1 MKGSS
6 LTKWLQIIYLSLDL
20 PHLSFGVLVIYL
32 PPIVRGAGE
41 MGDSAS
47 ATQITSDQS
56 LDDQR
61 VRFGVF
67 EVDFH
72 AGELR
77 KSGLK
82 IKLHAQPLA
91 VLKFLL
97 KRPGEVITREELQQN
112 LWGDNTFV
120 DFDHGL
126 NKTINKLR
134 EALSDNAGT
143 PRFIETLPRRGY
155 RFIAPVTLPTP
166 APEMVPPT
174 MRNSKV
180 YFSVGAAGVLVVL
193 FAFGIYWFGFRN
205 RGTQLPPSG
214 KAMLA
219 VLPFEN
225 MSGDSNEDYFAD
237 GLTEEMI
244 AQLGQ
249 LQPTNLGVIARTSA
263 MRYKHTKESV
273 SQIGHE
279 LGVNYLLEGSVRL
292 AGERVRITAQL
303 IQAKDQTHLWAESYE
318 TPLTDILKVQREIA
332 ERITHSLRL
341 ELLPSQKKVVTDA
354 HFDPEAYRKYL
365 LGLNE
370 SRKGTREGF
379 ERAVQDFQDA
389 IAIDP
394 QNARPYAA
402 LAEAYSAAVPYYMA
416 PREAREPI
424 RQAIHKALE
433 LDPNFASAHATMG
446 DVALLFD
453 WDWAVAK
460 AEYDRALE
468 INPNLPEAHLAYEIY
483 LATLG
488 RHDEAIAHARQAY
501 LSDPLAVETRTWTLW
516 VNYFSGHLQETVDE
530 AKRTLELEPQ
540 AALPY
545 ALLALASADLGQ
557 KDEAV
562 RAAQNALR
570 LGGDSGSVMVTAA
583 SALVRAGEAVR
594 GRQALNQALAIERK
608 RYVCNFLIA
617 GVYIG
622 LRENEHAYESLE
634 KAFRQRST

>member
-1 MKGSS
+1 
-6 LTKWLQIIYLSLDL
+6 
-20 PHLSFGVLVIYL
+20 
-32 PPIVRGAGE
+32 
-41 MGDSAS
+41 MGNSAPV
-47 ATQITSDQS
+47 TQIPSDQS
-56 LDDQR
+56 LSDQR

-67 EVDFH
+67 EADFRS
-72 AGELR
+72 GELR
-77 KSGLK
+77 KSGVK
-82 IKLHAQPLA
+82 VKLHAQPLA
-91 VLKFLL
+91 VLKILL
-97 KRPGEVITREELQQN
+97 ERAGEIVTREEIQQK
-112 LWGDNTFV
+112 LWGNNTFV
-120 DFDHGL
+120 DFEHGL

-134 EALSDNAGT
+134 DALSDKADT
-143 PRFIETLPRRGY
+143 PRYIETLPRRGY
-155 RFIAPVTLPTP
+155 RFIAPVMTP
-166 APEMVPPT
+166 APATEPSPGLE
-174 MRNSKV
+174 SKSKSHLV
-180 YFSVGAAGVLVVL
+180 RWAAIAVAGLLAV
-193 FAFGIYWFGFRN
+193 GIYWFGFRN
-205 RGTQLPPSG
+205 RTQRAAAVPT

-225 MSGDSNEDYFAD
+225 LSGDDSEDYFAD

-273 SQIGHE
+273 AQIGHE

-292 AGERVRITAQL
+292 AGQRVRITAQL
-303 IQAKDQTHLWAESYE
+303 IQAGDQTHLWAESYE

-332 ERITHSLRL
+332 ERITGSLRL
-341 ELLPSQKKVVTDA
+341 ELLPSQKSVAAAT

-379 ERAVQDFQDA
+379 EKAVQYFQDA

-402 LAEAYSAAVPYYMA
+402 LAEAYSSAVPYYMA
-416 PREAREPI
+416 PQDAREPI
-424 RQAIHKALE
+424 RQAIQKALE
-433 LDPNFASAHATMG
+433 FDPNSASAHATMG

-453 WDWAVAK
+453 WDWPKAK
-460 AEYDRALE
+460 SEYDRALE
-468 INPNLPEAHLAYEIY
+468 LNPNLPEAHLAYEIY

-488 RHDEAIAHARQAY
+488 RDEEAIAHARQAF
-501 LSDPLAVETRTWTLW
+501 LTDPLAVETRTWTLW

-530 AKRTLELEPQ
+530 AKRTLEIEPQ

-545 ALLALASADLGQ
+545 ALLAVASADLGQ
-557 KDEAV
+557 KEEAV

-570 LGGDSGSVMVTAA
+570 LGGDSGSVIATAA
-583 SALVRAGEAVR
+583 SALARAGEKAR
-594 GRQALNQALAIERK
+594 ARQALNQALELEK
-608 RYVCNFLIA
+608 TRYVCNFLIA
-617 GVYIG
+617 DAYLG
-622 LRENEHAYESLE
+622 LGETGHAYESLE

>member
-1 MKGSS
+1 M
-6 LTKWLQIIYLSLDL
+6 
-20 PHLSFGVLVIYL
+20 
-32 PPIVRGAGE
+32 GE
-41 MGDSAS
+41 SAPV
-47 ATQITSDQS
+47 TQITSDQF

-67 EVDFH
+67 EADFR

-77 KSGLK
+77 KSGMK
-82 IKLHAQPLA
+82 IKLHAQPMA
-91 VLKFLL
+91 VLKALL
-97 KRPGEVITREELQQN
+97 ERPGEIVTREQLQQK
-112 LWGDNTFV
+112 LWGSNTFV

-134 EALSDNAGT
+134 EALSDNADT
-143 PRFIETLPRRGY
+143 PRYIETLPRRGY
-155 RFIAPVTLPTP
+155 RFIAPLTTPKPAEPEPTP
-166 APEMVPPT
+166 ATPQPK
-174 MRNSKV
+174 SK
-180 YFSVGAAGVLVVL
+180 SHLVVAL
-193 FAFGIYWFGFRN
+193 VTVVVVSVAVGIYWFGYRKHPSL
-205 RGTQLPPSG
+205 TPPQP

-225 MSGDSNEDYFAD
+225 LSGDNSEDYFAD

-249 LQPTNLGVIARTSA
+249 VQPTRLGVIARTSA

-273 SQIGHE
+273 AQIGRE
-279 LGVNYLLEGSVRL
+279 LGVSYLLEGSVRL

-303 IQAKDQTHLWAESYE
+303 IQTGDQTHLWAESYE
-318 TPLTDILKVQREIA
+318 RPLTDILKVQREIA
-332 ERITHSLRL
+332 ERITGSLRL
-341 ELLPSQKKVVTDA
+341 ELLHPQNTTA
-354 HFDPEAYRKYL
+354 AEARLDPEAYRKYL

-379 ERAVQDFQDA
+379 EKSVQYFEDA

-394 QNARPYAA
+394 KNARPYAA
-402 LAEAYSAAVPYYMA
+402 LAEAYSEAVPYYLA
-416 PREAREPI
+416 PQDVRVPI
-424 RQAIHKALE
+424 RQAISKALE

-453 WDWAVAK
+453 WDWTAAK

-468 INPNLPEAHLAYEIY
+468 LNPNLPEAHLAYEIY

-516 VNYFSGHLQETVDE
+516 VNYFSGHLQETIDE
-530 AKRTLELEPQ
+530 AKRTVEIEPQ

-545 ALLALASADLGQ
+545 ALLAVAAADLGQ

-562 RAAQNALR
+562 RAAENALR
-570 LGGDSGSVMVTAA
+570 LGGDSGSVIVTAA
-583 SALVRAGEAVR
+583 SALARAGEKDRA
-594 GRQALNQALAIERK
+594 RQALNQALALEK
-608 RYVCNFLIA
+608 HRYVCNFLIA
-617 GVYIG
+617 GVYLDLG
-622 LRENEHAYESLE
+622 ETDRAYTSLE

>member
-1 MKGSS
+1 
-6 LTKWLQIIYLSLDL
+6 
-20 PHLSFGVLVIYL
+20 
-32 PPIVRGAGE
+32 
-41 MGDSAS
+41 MGNFAPV
-47 ATQITSDQS
+47 TQTTSDQS
-56 LDDQR
+56 LNNQR

-67 EVDFH
+67 EADFH

-91 VLKFLL
+91 VLRVLL
-97 KRPGEVITREELQQN
+97 ERPGEVVTREELQQK
-112 LWGDNTFV
+112 LWGNNTFV

-134 EALSDNAGT
+134 EALSDSADS
-143 PRFIETLPRRGY
+143 PRYIETLPRRGY
-155 RFIAPVTLPTP
+155 RFIAPVTLPSS
-166 APEMVPPT
+166 APELVPT
-174 MRNSKV
+174 TERKSKSHFTV
-180 YFSVGAAGVLVVL
+180 WAAGAVAVLL
-193 FAFGIYWFGFRN
+193 ALGMYWFGFRS
-205 RGTQLPPSG
+205 RVSRAPTSG

-225 MSGDSNEDYFAD
+225 MSGDDSEDYFAD

-263 MRYKHTKESV
+263 MHYKHTKESIAE
-273 SQIGHE
+273 IGNE

-292 AGERVRITAQL
+292 AGQRVRITAQL
-303 IQAKDQTHLWAESYE
+303 IQAGDQTHLWAESYE
-318 TPLTDILKVQREIA
+318 VPLTDILKVQREIA
-332 ERITHSLRL
+332 ERIASSLRL
-341 ELLPSQKKVVTDA
+341 ELLPSQKGAVTEA

-379 ERAVQDFQDA
+379 EKAVQYFQDA
-389 IAIDP
+389 TAIDP

-402 LAEAYSAAVPYYMA
+402 LAEAYSSAVPYYMA
-416 PREAREPI
+416 PQDAREKI
-424 RQAIHKALE
+424 RQAIQKALE
-433 LDPNFASAHATMG
+433 LDPNSASAHATMG

-453 WDWAVAK
+453 WDWPAAK

-468 INPNLPEAHLAYEIY
+468 LNPNLPDAHLAYEIY

-488 RHDEAIAHARQAY
+488 RHDEAIAHARQAF
-501 LSDPLAVETRTWTLW
+501 LTDPLAVETRTWTLW

-530 AKRTLELEPQ
+530 AKRTMEIEPQ

-545 ALLALASADLGQ
+545 ALLAVASADLGQ
-557 KDEAV
+557 KEQAIQ
-562 RAAQNALR
+562 AAQNALR
-570 LGGDSGSVMVTAA
+570 LGGDSGSVIATAA
-583 SALVRAGEAVR
+583 SALARAGEKAR
-594 GRQALNQALAIERK
+594 ARQALNQALALEQK
-608 RYVCNFLIA
+608 RYVCRFLIA
-617 GVYIG
+617 GVYLG
-622 LRENEHAYESLE
+622 LEETDHAYASLE

>member
-1 MKGSS
+1 
-6 LTKWLQIIYLSLDL
+6 
-20 PHLSFGVLVIYL
+20 
-32 PPIVRGAGE
+32 
-41 MGDSAS
+41 MGNFAPV
-47 ATQITSDQS
+47 TQTTSDQS
-56 LDDQR
+56 LNNQR

-67 EVDFH
+67 EADFH

-91 VLKFLL
+91 VLRVLL
-97 KRPGEVITREELQQN
+97 ERPGEIVTREELQQK
-112 LWGDNTFV
+112 LWGNNTFV

-134 EALSDNAGT
+134 DALSDNADT
-143 PRFIETLPRRGY
+143 PRYIETLPRRGY
-155 RFIAPVTLPTP
+155 RFIAPLTTPTP
-166 APEMVPPT
+166 AAEPSPSPEPEPKSHFVLW
-174 MRNSKV
+174 
-180 YFSVGAAGVLVVL
+180 AAVAFAGLL
-193 FAFGIYWFGFRN
+193 AFGIYWFGFRN
-205 RGTQLPPSG
+205 RAQQAAAVPT

-225 MSGDSNEDYFAD
+225 LSGDDSEDYFAD

-249 LQPTNLGVIARTSA
+249 LQPANLGVIARTSA
-263 MRYKHTKESV
+263 MHYKHTKESV
-273 SQIGHE
+273 TQIGHE

-292 AGERVRITAQL
+292 AGQRVRITAQL
-303 IQAKDQTHLWAESYE
+303 IQAGDQTHLWAESYE

-332 ERITHSLRL
+332 ERITGSLRL
-341 ELLPSQKKVVTDA
+341 ELLPTQKTVVTTA

-379 ERAVQDFQDA
+379 EKSVQYFRDA

-402 LAEAYSAAVPYYMA
+402 LAEAYSSAVPYYMA
-416 PREAREPI
+416 PQDAREPI
-424 RQAIHKALE
+424 RQAIQKALQ
-433 LDPNFASAHATMG
+433 LDPNCAGAHATMG

-453 WDWAVAK
+453 WDWPAAK

-468 INPNLPEAHLAYEIY
+468 LNPNLPEAHLAYEIY

-488 RHDEAIAHARQAY
+488 RHDEAIAHARQAF
-501 LSDPLAVETRTWTLW
+501 LTDPLAVETRTWTLW

-530 AKRTLELEPQ
+530 AKRTLEIEPQ

-545 ALLALASADLGQ
+545 ALLAVASADLGR

-562 RAAQNALR
+562 QAAQNALR
-570 LGGDSGSVMVTAA
+570 LGGDSGSVIATAA
-583 SALVRAGEAVR
+583 SALARAGEKAR
-594 GRQALNQALAIERK
+594 ARQALNQALELEK
-608 RYVCNFLIA
+608 TRYVCNFLIA
-617 GVYIG
+617 GVYEG
-622 LRENEHAYESLE
+622 LGESDHAYKALE

>member
-1 MKGSS
+1 
-6 LTKWLQIIYLSLDL
+6 
-20 PHLSFGVLVIYL
+20 
-32 PPIVRGAGE
+32 
-41 MGDSAS
+41 MGDSAPV
-47 ATQITSDQS
+47 TQITSDQS
-56 LDDQR
+56 LSDRR

-67 EVDFH
+67 EADFR

-77 KSGLK
+77 RSGVK

-91 VLKFLL
+91 VLKILL
-97 KRPGEVITREELQQN
+97 ERAGDVVTREELQQK
-112 LWGDNTFV
+112 LWGNNTFV

-134 EALSDNAGT
+134 DALSDNADT
-143 PRFIETLPRRGY
+143 PRYIETLPRRGY
-155 RFIAPVTLPTP
+155 RFIAPVSLPTP
-166 APEMVPPT
+166 APQLIPPPPQKSGSRFT
-174 MRNSKV
+174 IWAA
-180 YFSVGAAGVLVVL
+180 GAAMVLL
-193 FAFGIYWFGFRN
+193 AYAAYWLAFRN
-205 RGTQLPPSG
+205 RASHPPPPE

-225 MSGDSNEDYFAD
+225 LSGDDGQEYFAD

-249 LQPTNLGVIARTSA
+249 LQPTQLGVIARTSA
-263 MRYKHTKESV
+263 MRYKHTKESIT
-273 SQIGHE
+273 QIGHE

-292 AGERVRITAQL
+292 AGQRVRITAQL
-303 IQAKDQTHLWAESYE
+303 IQAGDQTHLWAESYE
-318 TPLTDILKVQREIA
+318 TPLTDILRVQREIA
-332 ERITHSLRL
+332 ERITGSLRL
-341 ELLPSQKKVVTDA
+341 ELLPSPKSAAREA

-370 SRKGTREGF
+370 SRKGTRDGF
-379 ERAVQDFQDA
+379 EKAVRDFQDA

-394 QNARPYAA
+394 QDVRPHAA
-402 LAEAYSAAVPYYMA
+402 LAEAYSSAVPYYMA
-416 PREAREPI
+416 PVEVREPI
-424 RQAIHKALE
+424 RQSIRKAVE

-453 WDWAVAK
+453 WDWTKAK

-468 INPNLPEAHLAYEIY
+468 INPNLPEAHLGYEIY

-530 AKRTLELEPQ
+530 AKRTLEIEPQ

-545 ALLALASADLGQ
+545 ALLAVASADLGHRE
-557 KDEAV
+557 EAV
-562 RAAQNALR
+562 QAAQNALR
-570 LGGDSGSVMVTAA
+570 LGGDSGSVIVTAA
-583 SALVRAGEAVR
+583 SALARAGEKDRA
-594 GRQALNQALAIERK
+594 RQALHQALAIERN

-617 GVYIG
+617 GVYLDLG
-622 LRENEHAYESLE
+622 ETEPAYDAME

>member
-1 MKGSS
+1 
-6 LTKWLQIIYLSLDL
+6 
-20 PHLSFGVLVIYL
+20 
-32 PPIVRGAGE
+32 
-41 MGDSAS
+41 MGDFAP

-56 LDDQR
+56 CSDQR

-67 EVDFH
+67 EADFH
-72 AGELR
+72 SGELR
-77 KSGLK
+77 KSGMK

-91 VLKFLL
+91 VLRVLL
-97 KRPGEVITREELQQN
+97 ERPGEVVTREELQQK
-112 LWGDNTFV
+112 LWGNNTFV

-134 EALSDNAGT
+134 DALTDNADA
-143 PRFIETLPRRGY
+143 PRYIETLPRRGY
-155 RFIAPVTLPTP
+155 RFIAPVTTTPPAVEPLPS
-166 APEMVPPT
+166 PEPQ
-174 MRNSKV
+174 SKAHFV
-180 YFSVGAAGVLVVL
+180 QWAALAVAALLV
-193 FAFGIYWFGFRN
+193 FGIYWFGFRT
-205 RGTQLPPSG
+205 RAQHVAAVPT

-225 MSGDSNEDYFAD
+225 LSGDDSEDYFAD

-263 MRYKHTKESV
+263 MRYKHTKESIA
-273 SQIGHE
+273 QIGHE

-292 AGERVRITAQL
+292 AGQRVRITAQL
-303 IQAKDQTHLWAESYE
+303 IQAGDQTHLWAESYE
-318 TPLTDILKVQREIA
+318 TPLTDILKIQREIA
-332 ERITHSLRL
+332 ERITGSLRL
-341 ELLPSQKKVVTDA
+341 ELLPTQKGVVTTA

-379 ERAVQDFQDA
+379 EKAVQYFRDA

-402 LAEAYSAAVPYYMA
+402 LAETYSGAVPYYMA
-416 PREAREPI
+416 PQDAREPI
-424 RQAIHKALE
+424 RQAIQRAVE
-433 LDPNFASAHATMG
+433 LDPNSASAHATMG

-453 WDWAVAK
+453 WDWTAAK

-468 INPNLPEAHLAYEIY
+468 LNPNLPDAHLAYEIY

-488 RHDEAIAHARQAY
+488 RHDEAIAHARQAF
-501 LSDPLAVETRTWTLW
+501 LTDPLAVETRTWTLW

-530 AKRTLELEPQ
+530 AKRTLEIESQ

-545 ALLALASADLGQ
+545 ALLAVASADLGR

-562 RAAQNALR
+562 QAAQNALR
-570 LGGDSGSVMVTAA
+570 LGGDSGSVIATAA
-583 SALVRAGEAVR
+583 SAFARAGERAR
-594 GRQALNQALAIERK
+594 ARQALNQALELEK
-608 RYVCNFLIA
+608 TRYVCNFLIA
-617 GVYIG
+617 GVYAG
-622 LRENEHAYESLE
+622 LGETDHAYESLE

>member
-1 MKGSS
+1 MEN
-6 LTKWLQIIYLSLDL
+6 
-20 PHLSFGVLVIYL
+20 F
-32 PPIVRGAGE
+32 
-41 MGDSAS
+41 AS

-56 LDDQR
+56 LDNQR

-72 AGELR
+72 TGELR

-91 VLKFLL
+91 VLKLL
-97 KRPGEVITREELQQN
+97 LERPGEIVTREELQQK

-143 PRFIETLPRRGY
+143 PRYIETLPRRGY
-155 RFIAPVTLPTP
+155 RFIAPVTMPTL
-166 APEMVPPT
+166 APELVPPPERKSQSHLT
-174 MRNSKV
+174 TALASAVM
-180 YFSVGAAGVLVVL
+180 LL
-193 FAFGIYWFGFRN
+193 LAFGFYWFGFRN
-205 RGTQLPPSG
+205 RATHLPTSG

-249 LQPTNLGVIARTSA
+249 LRPTNLGVIARTSA

-273 SQIGHE
+273 TQIGHE

-292 AGERVRITAQL
+292 AGQRVRITAQL
-303 IQAKDQTHLWAESYE
+303 IQATDQTHLWAESYE

-332 ERITHSLRL
+332 ERITGSLRL
-341 ELLPSQKKVVTDA
+341 ELLPSQKNVVTET

-370 SRKGTREGF
+370 ARKGTHE
-379 ERAVQDFQDA
+379 AQKKAIQYFQDA

-394 QNARPYAA
+394 HDARPYEA
-402 LAEAYSAAVPYYMA
+402 LAEAYAAWVPYYMG
-416 PREAREPI
+416 PKEAGPLVK
-424 RQAIHKALE
+424 QAVRKALE
-433 LDPNFASAHATMG
+433 IDPNLATAHVTMG
-446 DVALLFD
+446 DAHLLVD
-453 WDWAVAK
+453 WNWAAAK
-460 AEYDRALE
+460 TEYDRALE
-468 INPNLPEAHLAYEIY
+468 LNPNLPEAHLGYEIY
-483 LATLG
+483 YATLG
-488 RHDEAIAHARQAY
+488 RHDEAMAHARQAF
-501 LSDPLAVETRTWTLW
+501 LIDPLAVESRTWTLW
-516 VNYFSGHLQETVDE
+516 VDYFSGHLQETVDE

-540 AALPY
+540 ASLPY
-545 ALLALASADLGQ
+545 ALLAVASADLGR

-562 RAAQNALR
+562 QAAENALR
-570 LGGDSGSVMVTAA
+570 LGSDSGSVVATAA
-583 SALVRAGEAVR
+583 SALARAGQPVRA
-594 GRQALNQALAIERK
+594 RQALNQALELEK
-608 RYVCNFLIA
+608 QHYVCRFLVG
-617 GVYIG
+617 GVYLDLG
-622 LRENEHAYESLE
+622 ETDHAYQSLE
-634 KAFRQRST
+634 KAFLQRST